1 MRCSSPVITAAVI
14 YSDIS
19 DRYPIILHSE
29 YRTVSKSAKKS
40 EVLRRIFSQ
49 ESIESFNTDL
59 HQANT
64 WNEVNNNLANSK
76 DTNSAMDAF
85 NHIYGTAFQENFS

>member
-1 MRCSSPVITAAVI
+1 MH
-14 YSDIS
+14 
-19 DRYPIILHSE
+19 LE
-29 YRTVSKSAKKS
+29 YCTVSKSAKKP

-49 ESIESFNTDL
+49 ESIDSFNTEL

-64 WNEVNNNLANSK
+64 WNEVYNNLANSN

-85 NHIYGTAFQENFS
+85 NRIYGTAFQENFP